1 MAVTDRTQRQ
11 EQTRP
16 FWPGRARG
24 LVKLPSP
31 RCSRRAAVRPPSPE
45 PPLRPPEVVQPRPGL
60 ARPDPDGAQ
69 RAQIWAGRTP
79 PASPRRPTAKER
91 PPRHLATRATPSRAP
106 PPSEHREP
114 ESTAAGRGEPRAT
127 LTSSRV
133 EARPPPPAPRGLSP
147 VACADGGGGGGGGE
161 GDAAAARDFAPTTA
175 RGGRCGALFRG
186 RNRRLASQTCHLPPL
201 VSKLQ
206 LQHACRPSPTDAASL
221 YYGRRKVLELW
232 APLMV
237 TVTYGSHAALRL
249 LLSPPSMSTL
259 PPGRTSALHC
269 PASSGSSSSSAVEAV
284 RLLQVPSGRQSPST
298 TAVRRAG

>member
-1 MAVTDRTQRQ
+1 MAVTDRTQQQ
-11 EQTRP
+11 EQTRS
-16 FWPGRARG
+16 FWPGQARG

-60 ARPDPDGAQ
+60 ARPDPDGAR

-106 PPSEHREP
+106 PPSERREP

-147 VACADGGGGGGGGE
+147 AACADGGGGGGGGE

-175 RGGRCGALFRG
+175 RGGRCGALFF
-186 RNRRLASQTCHLPPL
+186 TFC
-201 VSKLQ
+201 
-206 LQHACRPSPTDAASL
+206 
-221 YYGRRKVLELW
+221 
-232 APLMV
+232 
-237 TVTYGSHAALRL
+237 
-249 LLSPPSMSTL
+249 
-259 PPGRTSALHC
+259 
-269 PASSGSSSSSAVEAV
+269 
-284 RLLQVPSGRQSPST
+284 
-298 TAVRRAG
+298 